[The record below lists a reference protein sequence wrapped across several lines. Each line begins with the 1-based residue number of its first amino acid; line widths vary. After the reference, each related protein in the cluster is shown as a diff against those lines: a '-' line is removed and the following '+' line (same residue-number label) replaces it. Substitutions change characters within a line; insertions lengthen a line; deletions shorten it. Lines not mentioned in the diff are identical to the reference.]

1 MTALFGGGS
10 GQSNQQKQITT
21 AQTNSGLANLNTGA
35 STTAEATSALQQPL
49 DFFKALLSGDRNT
62 IMSALSPEISTLSS
76 QYNTGEQTAEEFAP
90 RGGGRA
96 ATLESLPFQKAGQ
109 IETLVEG
116 AQSKGATGVTD
127 IGQLLGELGLNEQ
140 SLGLSGTGTAFNE
153 AQAAKENAQTQ
164 QTAAGSA
171 VGSLIGLLVGA
182 LPSKTSGGS

>member
-1 MTALFGGGS
+1 MPGLFGGGS

-21 AQTNSGLANLNTGA
+21 AQTNTGLADLNTGS
-35 STTAEATSALQQPL
+35 STTAKATSTLQQPL
-49 DFFKALLSGDRNT
+49 DFFKALLSGDRNA

-116 AQSKGATGVTD
+116 AQSEGATGETN
-127 IGQLLGELGLNEQ
+127 IAQLLGELGLNEE
-140 SLGLSGTGTAFNE
+140 SLGFSGTGAAFNE
-153 AQAAKENAQTQ
+153 AQAAKENQ
-164 QTAAGSA
+164 QSQQAAAGSA
-171 VGSLIGLLVGA
+171 AGGLLALLVGA
-182 LPSKTSGGS
+182 